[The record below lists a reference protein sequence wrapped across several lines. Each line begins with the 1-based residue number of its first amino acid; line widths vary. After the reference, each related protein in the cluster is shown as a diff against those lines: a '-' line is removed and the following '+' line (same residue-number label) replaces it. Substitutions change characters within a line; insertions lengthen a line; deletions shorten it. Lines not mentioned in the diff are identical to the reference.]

1 MVKRVTGIGAT
12 FMLLLA
18 MGASHAADPPHQAQ
32 VCAACHGA
40 QAPSPFPGVPTIHG
54 LPLAVLDNA
63 LYDFRAGIRPC
74 RKPDCG
80 RSSECPELDFCAIAA
95 QLSDQDISV
104 LSQWYAS
111 QQYVPVA
118 QQWDPVMAAQGRA
131 LHAAHCES
139 CHAGGGMSPTEQSS
153 ILRGQP
159 KAYLRQAM
167 EDFRQEHRVAVA
179 EMDVVAHELSPQQVD
194 ALLEFY
200 ASPVD

>member
-1 MVKRVTGIGAT
+1 MLKSVTRLGAT
-12 FMLLLA
+12 LMLLLLT
-18 MGASHAADPPHQAQ
+18 GGIHAADPPVQAQ

-40 QAPSPFPGVPTIHG
+40 EAPSPFPGVPTIHG

-80 RSSECPELDFCAIAA
+80 QGVECPDLEFCAIAA
-95 QLSDQDISV
+95 QLSDEDIGV
-104 LSQWYAS
+104 LAHWYAS
-111 QQYVPVA
+111 QDYAPVT
-118 QQWDPVMAAQGRA
+118 QEWDEGMAAQGRV

-139 CHAGGGMSPTEQSS
+139 CHAGGGMSPTEQAG

-167 EDFRQEHRVAVA
+167 EDFRQERRVAVA
-179 EMDVVAHELSPQQVD
+179 EMDVVAHELSREQVD

-200 ASPVD
+200 ASPLQ